1 MWGRSPGG
9 GPGNQLQY
17 SCLENPMDR
26 GAWWPT
32 VHWVAKSW
40 TQLNWPNT
48 WIHIER
54 THHRNHSGTA
64 LSLPKYLVV
73 TRGKT
78 VSLQW
83 RIQANDFSAK
93 WSGLPSW
100 PAAHTTSC
108 IPRYNVI
115 RTRDHISAASFPVL
129 HWHLIMKKHQICP
142 NRRTCY
148 KMIDWSQGH
157 KREEKTRESSKMG
170 RHKGDMMTKY
180 DEILTGSL
188 NREMTSLEKPLQCR
202 KLFSFE
208 ICPMD
213 TYNGNI
219 NRSEMKI
226 YWHTTIF
233 TVLS

>member
-1 MWGRSPGG
+1 
-9 GPGNQLQY
+9 
-17 SCLENPMDR
+17 MDR

-40 TQLNWPNT
+40 TQLKWLNT
-48 WIHIER
+48 WIHIEK

-73 TRGKT
+73 TRGET

-83 RIQANDFSAK
+83 RIQANDVSAK
-93 WSGLPSW
+93 WSGLPSR

-129 HWHLIMKKHQICP
+129 HWHLIMKKHQISP

-157 KREEKTRESSKMG
+157 KREERLENHQRREETKETWWLN
-170 RHKGDMMTKY
+170 MMRSWPDPWREKWHHWKNHYNPENFLVLKY
-180 DEILTGSL
+180 ALWI
-188 NREMTSLEKPLQCR
+188 
-202 KLFSFE
+202 
-208 ICPMD
+208 
-213 TYNGNI
+213 
-219 NRSEMKI
+219 
-226 YWHTTIF
+226 HTMVT
-233 TVLS
+233 